1 MLRVMW
7 RRGDSSLRR
16 IYPSWEDLEANLDI
30 VVDTENQETEFTFG
44 SCPYCGAKQRIEKPK
59 DEMFPYTSCHAC
71 KRPFHVNHDLT
82 VRKLTEEEK
91 ENMPAE
97 WVRIMEDLNRKKLAV
112 VFRLE

>member
-59 DEMFPYTSCHAC
+59 DEMTKEDAL
-71 KRPFHVNHDLT
+71 RILRALED
-82 VRKLTEEEK
+82 EEK
-91 ENMPAE
+91 NTEKN
-97 WVRIMEDLNRKKLAV
+97 KKIPV
-112 VFRLE
+112 EGTYKGKDW